1 MSGQELERI
10 LHSHRAKGVKSHPD
24 IPDYIRLV
32 TADAET
38 FNGLLQ
44 DHNIESLRIANDRL
58 LLGERVHF
66 CPGAMT
72 VYGPTAKFA
81 VGGEGWDDPGLGCAD
96 LTYHFENGTP
106 DVAGTAEWDAVTA
119 AMTRWSEAAS
129 VFFTETPN
137 VGLPDSI
144 DIQWAAGA
152 HGDAAPFDGPL
163 GVLAHAF
170 FPSPPNPEAI
180 AGNLHFDEAEDWN
193 IGSQMDVF
201 SVALHELGQPLGLDH
216 SNVPG
221 AVMEAIYGGPW
232 TDLHPD
238 DIAGARSI
246 YSSILGKWNMDWMGP
261 ENNVAGDI
269 AENPAV
275 SHVYYRGTD
284 NRMYLFWW
292 DGNSWENDWM
302 GPQNNVAGDIMSGG
316 ISNQVWYRGTD
327 HRTYMFWWSQST
339 TSWNNDWLGSP
350 NNNYGGSMSPSHLSG
365 QTYFKGPDNRMYL
378 WWWGGECN

>member
-66 CPGAMT
+66 CPRRHDCVRPHREICRRRRGLGRS
-72 VYGPTAKFA
+72 GPRLCGPDLPFRERDSGC
-81 VGGEGWDDPGLGCAD
+81 GGNSGMGCRDRGDDPMERGRERVLYGD
-96 LTYHFENGTP
+96 TE
-106 DVAGTAEWDAVTA
+106 
-119 AMTRWSEAAS
+119 RWSARLDRHS
-129 VFFTETPN
+129 V
-137 VGLPDSI
+137 GSGGARRRRSLRRS
-144 DIQWAAGA
+144 AGRP
-152 HGDAAPFDGPL
+152 GTRIIP
-163 GVLAHAF
+163 V
-170 FPSPPNPEAI
+170 PPNPEAI

-269 AENPAV
+269 EA
-275 SHVYYRGTD
+275 SHHADNIFYRGYD

-327 HRTYMFWWSQST
+327 HRTYMSWWSQST

>member
-1 MSGQELERI
+1 MGCRDRGDDPMERGRERVLYGDTERWSARLDRHSVGSGGAR
-10 LHSHRAKGVKSHPD
+10 R
-24 IPDYIRLV
+24 RR
-32 TADAET
+32 
-38 FNGLLQ
+38 
-44 DHNIESLRIANDRL
+44 SLRRSAGR
-58 LLGERVHF
+58 
-66 CPGAMT
+66 PG
-72 VYGPTAKFA
+72 
-81 VGGEGWDDPGLGCAD
+81 
-96 LTYHFENGTP
+96 
-106 DVAGTAEWDAVTA
+106 
-119 AMTRWSEAAS
+119 TR
-129 VFFTETPN
+129 
-137 VGLPDSI
+137 I
-144 DIQWAAGA
+144 
-152 HGDAAPFDGPL
+152 
-163 GVLAHAF
+163 
-170 FPSPPNPEAI
+170 FPVPPNPEAI

-269 AENPAV
+269 EA
-275 SHVYYRGTD
+275 SHHADNIFHRGYD

-327 HRTYMFWWSQST
+327 HRTYMSWWSQST